1 MITFSRKKAAVPLP
15 SLLISHEDKHN
26 AENSLPRS
34 FKINTHTTRAE
45 HSSESHEVPGTG
57 RDSALEHQ
65 QEAMTHS
72 YEPQEIQQPHG
83 YSDIDSES
91 NRAPA
96 YKLPINPKHFKGRYM
111 PPAPTTTTKKLL
123 TKFQQRSGVT
133 PLTDLDS
140 LNGSSDKLITSSKV
154 SAEQSGMSSEDD
166 ASSYAPSCT
175 KPVPKAAAK
184 GKPPVA
190 RPPLHPRTFTKHDPN
205 TVQQQTTMPCAPHGA
220 AKPSRTMNES
230 QVLQGKPQGHEYHQ
244 DSLPT
249 PAKRQRL
256 SKTVLQTADLH
267 MSKAAI
273 CNMMSA
279 NDLLVEMPPAFDVAG
294 DTGSIGRFSAVSGGS
309 NTSVEMDIKGTMYNA
324 VAAPCPSSLLLV
336 KVTNTGHAGSAT
348 VELVANDFVQ
358 AIQLDNDADVAA
370 RTEWSDD
377 ENDNY
382 LGLPL
387 AAAEQGPKAKGPRA
401 KTKRKVQTKT
411 NSRKK

>member
-1 MITFSRKKAAVPLP
+1 
-15 SLLISHEDKHN
+15 
-26 AENSLPRS
+26 
-34 FKINTHTTRAE
+34 
-45 HSSESHEVPGTG
+45 
-57 RDSALEHQ
+57 
-65 QEAMTHS
+65 MTHS

-230 QVLQGKPQGHEYHQ
+230 QVLQVLYLRPFMLISSVSCDASHVKAMLLATHANGLCWT
-244 DSLPT
+244 LPVVNVVPCSSRLQELLHDVCIVSSPVR
-249 PAKRQRL
+249 PA
-256 SKTVLQTADLH
+256 SCA
-267 MSKAAI
+267 
-273 CNMMSA
+273 
-279 NDLLVEMPPAFDVAG
+279 LLV
-294 DTGSIGRFSAVSGGS
+294 R
-309 NTSVEMDIKGTMYNA
+309 K
-324 VAAPCPSSLLLV
+324 AP
-336 KVTNTGHAGSAT
+336 G
-348 VELVANDFVQ
+348 
-358 AIQLDNDADVAA
+358 
-370 RTEWSDD
+370 W
-377 ENDNY
+377 
-382 LGLPL
+382 
-387 AAAEQGPKAKGPRA
+387 
-401 KTKRKVQTKT
+401 
-411 NSRKK
+411 